1 MKKLRGFTLIELL
14 VVIAIIALLMAI
26 LMPALQRVK
35 KQAKATACLS
45 NVRQW
50 ALCFNMYL
58 NDNDGIFSDYT
69 EQVSNNN
76 GFWMSVLR
84 PYHADVGRLRCCP
97 EAVIPMRPEGGGAPS
112 GSTFKAWGILD
123 GNVSW
128 ADAGDRGSY
137 GVNGFIYNTARRG
150 NINDYWRNLNKIK
163 GSANAVPL
171 ILDSLWVDGWP
182 FDSDA
187 PPIDSETP
195 SYGSVSM
202 MGRFCL
208 NRHNG
213 IGNSAFMD
221 FSARKIG
228 LKELWTLKW
237 HRNFNTAGQ
246 YTSAGGVQQSTWPEW
261 MRSFKD
267 Y

>member
-35 KQAKATACLS
+35 KQARATACLS
-45 NVRQW
+45 NIRQW
-50 ALCFNMYL
+50 GICFNMYL
-58 NDNDGIFSDYT
+58 NDNNGLFSDYFA
-69 EQVSNNN
+69 NRN

-84 PYHADVGRLRCCP
+84 PYHADVDRMRCCP

-112 GSTFKAWGILD
+112 GSTFRAWGVLD
-123 GNVSW
+123 GTVQW
-128 ADAGDRGSY
+128 AEKGDYGSY
-137 GVNGFIYNTARRG
+137 GVNGFIYNSKTPFRG
-150 NINDYWRNLNKIK
+150 NNADYWKGMDSIK
-163 GSANAVPL
+163 GSANSVPL
-171 ILDSLWVDGWP
+171 ILDCLWVDGWP

-187 PPIDSETP
+187 PPVNSETP
-195 SYGSVSM
+195 SYGGDM
-202 MGRFCL
+202 MARFCL